1 MITCSRA
8 NCQQVRESNDSDGEP
23 MEQDGGSAHKDLV
36 SPAAAAMTSSGLGM
50 KRTASDG
57 STEPKRQRA
66 QTQVADPTWALEK
79 QHADAVINFLIR

>member
-1 MITCSRA
+1 
-8 NCQQVRESNDSDGEP
+8 

-36 SPAAAAMTSSGLGM
+36 PPVAAMTSSSLGL

-57 STEPKRQRA
+57 SAEPKRQRA

-79 QHADAVINFLIR
+79 PHADAVINFLIR